1 MRRKTFKKI
10 GFFAF
15 LGFVLSMAVGTLAS
29 CGPSQ
34 PSVNADG
41 KIIPSY
47 EGMQIDGAHYYES
60 NEDET
65 LSFNN
70 KVHNRKPPEGG
81 TAHEPDDTIE
91 NSTEDL
97 VDIEFSSDMPTAYHV
112 MENDPFEIHLKFNN
126 PDKFEI
132 VSFIINGTK
141 FLAWQENVRV
151 QDVENI
157 YVEWSGLSM
166 GYHDLVI
173 EQIKYI
179 SDTTIRKEDDVRY
192 NADRTIKVSVEAP
205 SFKVPT
211 LSGMKFNYNYN
222 DFSIDSSFTY
232 SNNGFDINLA
242 ETYFAVSDGEN
253 VIYNVPL
260 KEGYNT
266 HKIAGVVPNTKYQ
279 YSIAVAYDRYDGRG
293 KMLHTLGAANLNSNI
308 AIEEEVIT
316 KTDGIRVTASTPTA
330 AVIHEIALYENSVEE
345 VPLETYVYNG
355 NTYYDFDGLYSD
367 HTYILSILYSYTVD
381 GVTYYCY
388 ADKNV
393 TTLKNPEPAVDIKY
407 KSSTFDTLTV
417 DFEARNTEFIENYDL
432 LVYEKEDSSRTPV
445 FKSDKLETTLTLEN
459 LYSDTYYVFEYTLD
473 YDLKDNHGIRTK
485 VCRAEYYTKG
495 KADVK
500 FTFKNSNSGPNF
512 ISFTLDIEDKDN
524 ILLSATLS
532 VSDYNTND
540 VIYTKELDSFDDQMI
555 KVENLLSNKKFKA
568 KVVYKYDK
576 SDGTG
581 EHNSTSETHQISTLN
596 TQHPNPQIW
605 CHDSGYDY
613 IKLNISYG
621 DYTSVTK
628 SSYVNVYLEPLYETE
643 ERVFVEKV
651 ETVQGY
657 NTFSG
662 LYSGRNYFFDFH
674 LIYDLYDGDGERE
687 KTVEYN
693 TWTWE
698 HYVPYISVQY
708 NHGSH
713 DHTLLE
719 FNIEHI
725 DSVTNYKSYLVNY
738 EYDELAGKNVYN
750 KVKELD
756 LRPGSNKIT
765 GLGSTP
771 LTEGVLFEIDYDLN
785 NGAGAQT
792 KTDLVSLYAPRIGN
806 LRYESRYEE
815 ADLRF
820 DYSNGIK
827 EQEYDVQIAKVED
840 KQGPTWGDNVLGD
853 FRSLGQLEANID
865 HTVDKLD
872 PGSLYYA
879 YVETDGLDLE
889 DSINKNKY
897 YVDCFTTLEYYR
909 PNIGANVIQDENS
922 KTSVKLRF
930 DYNFDSVVEYEL
942 YLYHDE
948 WNSRTQKYDVIID
961 KTLELSKDEI
971 TVDGLYS
978 GFYYGIGFSAK
989 YKSPDGSEILNIEH
1003 EYINGFSTDAL
1014 IRPEFTA
1021 SNLITG
1027 YNSFTFNFNMDDPDN
1042 AVKDYNVVVRDAYNW
1057 SYAKTLGKVAP
1068 GKVHVNNLYESNFV
1082 VIVEYQCDYNNP
1094 NNSGLETVNI
1104 LENVILGA
1112 APVYIFSASNVQSS
1126 YDTISFDFNIDETYK
1141 ELQSYRVYV
1150 VNDNTRS
1157 EVKDLGQLEKGKYT
1171 IEGLDGD
1178 ASYSVYIEYQYK
1190 STDEQ
1195 IRTGLWELFTNIKTK
1210 ISGIPYVNISNT
1222 SEGYHNISFDVSVNS
1237 DVEIINTKY
1246 IIKNP
1251 NGDQVGVVENPE
1263 DNHVVFDE
1271 LNASTGYTVVVEF
1284 TVIDANGETKTL
1296 EEVFV
1301 TFAMTLSYSAPGF
1314 AANNIKI
1321 GNNFF
1326 EFDFVVN
1333 DPDNVIVGDY
1343 NVKILDSQGNLVKNL
1358 GKLESGKQRVSGLFT
1373 GQYYEVVV
1381 DFKYDLKD
1389 GYGETPV
1396 QTTRLLAEYTKWTE
1410 HVQFIANH
1418 FVVDEDTISFDFN
1431 VIDNDNMLVGDY
1443 VVKLQHGYGW
1453 GTIKQWTNLKPGRV
1467 TVDNLDSGTPYYL
1480 IVDYKFNNSDGAGIQ
1495 STSNGL
1501 CNNIY
1506 TNQKTSV
1513 DVSADNFEIGY
1524 DKVSFDFVME
1534 DPSGVLVDTYYIE
1547 VRDEET
1553 QAVIDIINNPQ
1564 TGRVVIDG
1572 LKSGKHYSFKLVYTY
1587 NMNDGN
1593 GNIEVSHYLWSS
1605 YTTAYSPVDVSI
1617 NSVTTGYETITFTL
1631 SVNDKDGILKDDF
1644 HINIKDEN
1652 GTIVKTIDNPE
1663 AGEITV
1669 TGLNSDTKY
1678 FIELVYTYNMN
1689 DGQGDLVNTRTV
1701 WSGNTKKYTPVNIH
1715 INNVSTDY
1723 EEISFTLNIDDKDNR
1738 LTGNYYVNI
1747 VTEEGVVVDTL
1758 DSPESGEYKFS
1769 NLNANTTYHI
1779 EIVYTYDL
1787 NNGNGPVE
1795 VKEELWFGSTKEY
1808 GAVNVTLNNLS
1819 TNEESIRFT
1828 INVDDE
1834 FGVLVG
1840 DVYVDIVHDSTLTVV
1855 ETIKVT
1861 SGEEIVIDGLL
1872 SNNDYSLV
1880 IRYVS
1885 DMKDG
1890 NGPTEKAT
1898 TVWYGHTNAYDAVN
1912 VNITN
1917 FTYDKESLT
1926 FDYIA
1931 ENPKGLDVIVIIEIY
1946 DHNIGELVTTYNPT
1960 LGSNTISGLRSDRYY
1975 RVNVRYI
1982 VDYNDG
1988 ADPVENWL
1996 GDIYYFQTE
2005 SYDVPNVNV
2014 DNVTTTETTLSFDV
2028 FVDDKNNHIL
2038 DITADLMYDG
2048 RVEQTMTIEGSG
2060 RYTFEN
2066 TYSSTNY
2073 EVIITVTFDRNTG
2086 HEETIT
2092 RSAFGYTSDYAE
2104 PKVGVTNVRTDEN
2117 SITFDLDI
2125 DDPNGFVKDAY
2136 AVLYNS
2142 WTGDEIT
2149 RLEDLNL
2156 KDNKFTNIYSEHCY
2170 HIEIVYTFNSNL
2182 REDRVSSNYTYNIY
2196 TCGYVINTDIENV
2209 VTGNDSVTFDV
2220 NIEDEHNRL
2229 VSASI
2234 QLVDDNNYEIIY
2246 QTLEY
2251 TGNGSYT
2258 FENLYSC
2265 KAYTIIVSVQYDR
2278 NSYYENNNLVFNYV
2292 YEHFTTGSYDDPII
2306 EITNVRTD
2314 ENSVTFDLDIQDPNG
2329 HYIGAYAIIRSSWTG
2344 EEIARLDNLSIK
2356 DNKFEN
2362 IYSGHAFNIDVI
2374 YTFNANTIEDV
2385 TRSITRYDVWTTE
2398 YVVAASINN
2407 IVADYDSITFD
2418 VNLEDEHNRVTN
2430 AVIQL
2435 INPYNSSI
2443 VYQEIEYTGNG
2454 TYTFENLYSDKY
2466 YEIRLFF
2473 VIDKNHHIESENTQF
2488 VYINAYFT
2496 TLAYDVPNIS
2506 WNVESESQHTLKY
2519 TIQGEDVNNF
2529 IKYYSVKVYDG
2540 DNLIQEFTHY
2550 ETGVYYIEGLY
2561 ADHEYKVEF
2570 TFVYNLN
2577 TEEDQTR
2584 YTETTWI
2591 CTSYYRTAELNRV
2604 EYLDIS
2610 YNQITLDV
2618 ALNNPDNLDSYLL
2631 IHVYN
2636 YETGEFIKTLRF
2648 DNPTTGQFTI
2658 DGLDPYI
2665 TYTFALELFQDIKN
2679 GNGFGKCQET
2689 WNTGYATTPGPVDAY
2704 FDAVIVDNTYTSIYF
2719 SLKLYNEHNTL
2730 AEGDVVVTVY
2740 DQDNNVIATFVNPG
2754 DEVLHI
2760 EGLEPNKLY
2769 VIDVTY
2775 YVDRMDGNGPVQTSV
2790 FTWVGTK
2797 GKLDPTFETE
2807 NIDTGYS
2814 DAEFDLVIED
2824 QDNTLVDY
2832 EVYAVRRGW
2841 GDYEENRI
2849 YGTID
2854 EHGHVTFNGLYDGV
2868 NYNIYIV
2875 YTYNYGNSDGN
2886 QSSISIIGSFT
2897 TKEVTNEPTG
2907 SITLVE
2913 VTENSITIDVVVD
2926 DEHGIVEEQYIK
2938 IMNPNDY
2945 SSYYN
2950 FKISGS
2956 GRYTIENLGSG
2967 RNYYLDLYLCY
2978 YDDGY
2983 YHGENSGYKATI
2995 ENGVNT
3001 LQGDTPRPSYSIDFM
3016 QDDYG
3021 YLDIYVKF
3029 DKNNPI
3035 PNSGYVSVCNN
3046 NYVELIRVDLDE
3058 NYHARIQ
3065 IKDNMQYYILVHINE
3080 DINTLIPTYREQGH
3094 FVIELRDNYA
3104 PSFDIQNVI
3113 THDDA
3118 ATGYIVIN
3126 DPDNTFIDA
3135 TYKLYYYDDFMEEYV
3150 YVKDVEVDENGHFVI
3165 KGLEQ
3170 YVTYYIFVDYTYD
3183 LGQGEQTSQ
3192 VNYSF
3197 WVSGDTI
3204 KPKTQATNGRFNE
3217 DGTFSANI
3225 QAGARK
3231 EYVTGYTVNIYDG
3244 WGNLIDTIEIE
3255 GNSSTITVEW
3265 LSQYDP
3271 NCCRIELTTHYDC
3284 NDGSGVHSFTFNYY
3298 FYR

>member
-47 EGMQIDGAHYYES
+47 EGMQIDGAHYNGS

-205 SFKVPT
+205 DFKVPT
-211 LSGMKFNYNYN
+211 VSGMKINYNYN
-222 DFSIDSSFTY
+222 DFSINSSFTY
-232 SNNGFDINLA
+232 SNNGFDIDLA
-242 ETYFAVSDGEN
+242 ETYFAISDGEN

-266 HKIAGVVPNTKYQ
+266 HKIAGVVPNTRYQ

-293 KMLHTLGAANLNSNI
+293 KMLHTLATSNLNSNI
-308 AIEEEVIT
+308 AIQEEVIA

-345 VPLETYVYNG
+345 VPVETYVYSG
-355 NTYYDFDGLYSD
+355 DTYYDFDGLYSD
-367 HTYILSILYSYTVD
+367 HSYILSILYSYTVD
-381 GVTYYCY
+381 GITYYCY

-393 TTLKNPEPAVDIKY
+393 STLKNPEPAVDIKF

-417 DFEARNTEFIENYDL
+417 DFVARNAEFIENYDL
-432 LVYEKEDSSRTPV
+432 LVYEKEDPSRTPV

-459 LYSDTYYVFEYTLD
+459 LYSDTYYVYEYTLD

-524 ILLSATLS
+524 VLLSATLS
-532 VSDYNTND
+532 VSDYHSND

-555 KVENLLSNKKFKA
+555 KVENLLSNKTFKA

-576 SDGTG
+576 GDGTG

-596 TQHPNPQIW
+596 TKHPNPQIW
-605 CHDSGYDY
+605 AENTGYDY

-628 SSYVNVYLEPLYETE
+628 YSYVDVYLEPLYGVGDRE
-643 ERVFVEKV
+643 FVEKV
-651 ETVQGY
+651 ETVQGI

-662 LYSGRNYFFDFH
+662 LYSGREYFFDFH
-674 LIYDLYDGDGERE
+674 LIYDLYDGEGERE
-687 KTVEYN
+687 KTVEYSIS
-693 TWTWE
+693 TASL
-698 HYVPYISVQY
+698 YVPYLSCWFDSPSYDSIVF
-708 NHGSH
+708 
-713 DHTLLE
+713 E
-719 FNIEHI
+719 FYIENI
-725 DSVTNYKSYLVNY
+725 DSLLNYKSYLVDTDWNY
-738 EYDELAGKNVYN
+738 YDGDWKNKNEVI
-750 KVKELD
+750 KELD
-756 LRPGSNKIT
+756 LKPGKNLVT
-765 GLGSTP
+765 GLGSY
-771 LTEGVLFEIDYDLN
+771 LNQGILFEMEYDLN
-785 NGAGAQT
+785 NGEGKQKVEHFYGIDTTRSAGSIT
-792 KTDLVSLYAPRIGN
+792 IN
-806 LRYESRYEE
+806 ERYEDALIEL
-815 ADLRF
+815 DLN
-820 DYSNGIK
+820 DKIEK
-827 EQEYDVQIAKVED
+827 QEYDIQVAEVLEKGETPYQYVE
-840 KQGPTWGDNVLGD
+840 GEYI
-853 FRSLGQLEANID
+853 SYGQLESGISHEIGGLKPAREYN
-865 HTVDKLD
+865 
-872 PGSLYYA
+872 A
-879 YVETDGLDLE
+879 YVETDGLNIDGE
-889 DSINKNKY
+889 VSKNKY
-897 YVDCFTTLEYYR
+897 HLGKFVTHGYSEPWFNINVLTEKTT
-909 PNIGANVIQDENS
+909 
-922 KTSVKLRF
+922 KTSATLYF
-930 DYNFDSVVEYEL
+930 DGNLDSVVEYEF
-942 YLYHDE
+942 YFYHDE
-948 WNSRTQKYDVIID
+948 WDDRTQTSKPVID
-961 KTLELSKDEI
+961 KYLDLEVGENLIED
-971 TVDGLYS
+971 LYS
-978 GFYYGIGFSAK
+978 GHYYNIGYRAK
-989 YKSPDGSEILNIEH
+989 YKSYDGSEILDTGH
-1003 EYINGFSTDAL
+1003 KYINSFNTNAL

-1027 YNSFTFNFNMDDPDN
+1027 YNSFTFNFNIDDPDN
-1042 AVKDYNVVVRDAYNW
+1042 AIKDYNVVVRDAHNW

-1068 GKVHVNNLYESNFV
+1068 GKVHVNNLYASNFV

-1094 NNSGLETVNI
+1094 NNSGLETVHI
-1104 LENVILGA
+1104 LENVILGD
-1112 APVYIFSASNVQSS
+1112 APVYIFGASNVQSS
-1126 YDTISFDFNIDETYK
+1126 YDTISFDFNIDENYK

-1150 VNDNTRS
+1150 LNDNTRS

-1178 ASYSVYIEYQYK
+1178 TSYSVYIEYQYK
-1190 STDEQ
+1190 SSDEQ

-1222 SEGYHNISFDVSVNS
+1222 SEGYHDISFDVSVNS
-1237 DVEIINTKY
+1237 DVEIIDTKY

-1284 TVIDANGETKTL
+1284 TVIDANGETKIL

-1333 DPDNVIVGDY
+1333 DPDNVLVGDY
-1343 NVKILDSQGNLVKNL
+1343 NVKILDNQGNVVKNL

-1389 GYGETPV
+1389 GFGETPV
-1396 QTTRLLAEYTKWTE
+1396 QTTRLLAESTKWTE

-1443 VVKLQHGYGW
+1443 TVKLESSWGW
-1453 GTIKQWTNLKPGRV
+1453 GVIKTWKNLKPGRI
-1467 TVDNLDSGTPYYL
+1467 TVDNLDSGHPFN
-1480 IVDYKFNNSDGAGIQ
+1480 VSVEYKYNNSDGVGIQ
-1495 STSNGL
+1495 SNYIYLAS
-1501 CNNIY
+1501 NIY

-1553 QAVIDIINNPQ
+1553 QTVVDIINNPQ

-1572 LKSGKHYSFKLVYTY
+1572 LKSGKHYSFKLVYKY

-1593 GNIEVSHYLWSS
+1593 GDIEVSHYLWSS

-1631 SVNDKDGILKDDF
+1631 NVNDKDGILKNDF

-1652 GTIVKTIDNPE
+1652 GTIIKSIDNPE

-1669 TGLNSDTKY
+1669 SGLNSDTKY

-1701 WSGNTKKYTPVNIH
+1701 WSGNTKKYTPVNVH
-1715 INNVSTDY
+1715 INNVNTDY

-1738 LTGNYYVNI
+1738 LTGNYFVNI
-1747 VTEEGVVVDTL
+1747 VSEDGVVVATL
-1758 DSPESGEYKFS
+1758 DSPESGTYKFS

-1861 SGEEIVIDGLL
+1861 SGEEIIVDGLF

-1931 ENPKGLDVIVIIEIY
+1931 ENPKGLDVVVIVEIY
-1946 DHNIGELVTTYNPT
+1946 DHNMGELVATYNPT

-1975 RVNVRYI
+1975 RVNVRYL

-1996 GDIYYFQTE
+1996 GDIYYFTTE
-2005 SYDVPNVNV
+2005 SYDAPNVNV
-2014 DNVTTTETTLSFDV
+2014 DNVTTTETTISFDV

-2038 DITADLMYDG
+2038 DITAGLYYDG
-2048 RVEQTMTIEGSG
+2048 KVEQTMTIEGSG

-2092 RSAFGYTSDYAE
+2092 RNAWGYTSDYAE
-2104 PKVGVTNVRTDEN
+2104 PKVGITNVRTDEN

-2136 AVLYNS
+2136 AVLYSS
-2142 WTGDEIT
+2142 WSGDEIT
-2149 RLEDLNL
+2149 RLEDLSL
-2156 KDNKFTNIYSEHCY
+2156 KDNKFANIYSEHCY
-2170 HIEIVYTFNSNL
+2170 RIEIVYTFNANL
-2182 REDRVSSNYTYNIY
+2182 REDRVSSNNTYDIY
-2196 TCGYVINTDIENV
+2196 TSGYVINISADNIIA
-2209 VTGNDSVTFDV
+2209 GYDSVTFDV
-2220 NIEDEHNRL
+2220 NIEDEHNRAQDIKIEI
-2229 VSASI
+2229 VTYNGDKRESI
-2234 QLVDDNNYEIIY
+2234 EV
-2246 QTLEY
+2246 EY
-2251 TGNGSYT
+2251 TGNKTYT
-2258 FENLYSC
+2258 VNGLYSNRW
-2265 KAYTIIVSVQYDR
+2265 YEIYVSVMFDG
-2278 NSYYENNNLVFNYV
+2278 NHND
-2292 YEHFTTGSYDDPII
+2292 TDPIRH
-2306 EITNVRTD
+2306 TS
-2314 ENSVTFDLDIQDPNG
+2314 NSFG
-2329 HYIGAYAIIRSSWTG
+2329 FS
-2344 EEIARLDNLSIK
+2344 
-2356 DNKFEN
+2356 
-2362 IYSGHAFNIDVI
+2362 
-2374 YTFNANTIEDV
+2374 
-2385 TRSITRYDVWTTE
+2385 
-2398 YVVAASINN
+2398 
-2407 IVADYDSITFD
+2407 
-2418 VNLEDEHNRVTN
+2418 
-2430 AVIQL
+2430 
-2435 INPYNSSI
+2435 
-2443 VYQEIEYTGNG
+2443 
-2454 TYTFENLYSDKY
+2454 
-2466 YEIRLFF
+2466 
-2473 VIDKNHHIESENTQF
+2473 
-2488 VYINAYFT
+2488 
-2496 TLAYDVPNIS
+2496 TLAYDTPEVSLNFTSYEKHSINYDIEFDDP
-2506 WNVESESQHTLKY
+2506 
-2519 TIQGEDVNNF
+2519 NNF
-2529 IKYYSVKVYDG
+2529 IKYVEVNVYLD
-2540 DNLIQEFTHY
+2540 DELI
-2550 ETGVYYIEGLY
+2550 ETAIHEEAGSYVIDGLY
-2561 ADHEYKVEF
+2561 AGRTYEFRYKYIF
-2570 TFVYNLN
+2570 NAN
-2577 TEEDQTR
+2577 TLLDEESC
-2584 YTETTWI
+2584 YHSTWEG
-2591 CTSYYRTAELNRV
+2591 TASYEASLQEVWFEN
-2604 EYLDIS
+2604 IS
-2610 YNQITLDV
+2610 YNKITLDV
-2618 ALNNPDNLDSYLL
+2618 KIKNVDNIDSYLL

-2636 YETGEFIKTLRF
+2636 HETGEFIKTVRF
-2648 DNPTTGQFTI
+2648 DDPTSGQFTI
-2658 DGLDPYI
+2658 DGLNPYV
-2665 TYTFALELFQDIKN
+2665 TYTFGLEFYADYRD
-2679 GNGFGKCQET
+2679 GNEFTTRQGE
-2689 WNTGYATTPGPVDAY
+2689 WHTGYETTPGPVDAY
-2704 FDAVIVDNTYTSIYF
+2704 YDTVIVDNSYTSIDF
-2719 SLKLYNEHNTL
+2719 LLKLYNEHNTL

-2740 DQDNNVIATFVNPG
+2740 DQNNNIIATFVNPG
-2754 DEVLHI
+2754 DEVLHV
-2760 EGLEPNKLY
+2760 EGLEPNTDY
-2769 VIDVTY
+2769 RVYITY
-2775 YVDRMDGNGPVQTSV
+2775 YVDRMDGNGPVQTEW
-2790 FTWVGTK
+2790 FTWICTKYKSAPTLNVENLEVGCT
-2797 GKLDPTFETE
+2797 
-2807 NIDTGYS
+2807 
-2814 DAEFDLVIED
+2814 DAEFDITIAD
-2824 QDNTLVDY
+2824 TDNVLLDY
-2832 EVYAVRRGW
+2832 EIYAVRSGYEDNR
-2841 GDYEENRI
+2841 DYWI
-2849 YGTID
+2849 KGTID
-2854 EHGHVTFNGLYDGV
+2854 ENGHVVFKGLYD
-2868 NYNIYIV
+2868 NYSYRIYVV
-2875 YTYNYGNSDGN
+2875 YTCNFGNSEGIHEVVDTPLN
-2886 QSSISIIGSFT
+2886 NYSFT
-2897 TKEVTNEPTG
+2897 TEKIIRAPSCSV
-2907 SITLVE
+2907 TLVE
-2913 VTENSITIDVVVD
+2913 VTDDSITIDVIID
-2926 DEHGIVEEQYIK
+2926 DEQGIIESQYIK
-2938 IMNPNDY
+2938 LTDP
-2945 SSYYN
+2945 YN
-2950 FKISGS
+2950 TENYITIKINGS
-2956 GRYTIENLGSG
+2956 GRYTIENLGSDRHYFVDVYFEYYRYG
-2967 RNYYLDLYLCY
+2967 SLDPNYVY
-2978 YDDGY
+2978 
-2983 YHGENSGYKATI
+2983 I
-2995 ENGVNT
+2995 ENGVYTNKN
-3001 LQGDTPRPSYSIDFM
+3001 DTAVPAYYVHITDE
-3016 QDDYG
+3016 DYG
-3021 YLDIYVKF
+3021 YVNFKVDPYQGRDRV
-3029 DKNNPI
+3029 
-3035 PNSGYVSVCNN
+3035 SGGYVI
-3046 NYVELIRVDLDE
+3046 VETSNGRQVGVFELDE
-3058 NYHARIQ
+3058 NLSVTIALNPLESYTFWTY
-3065 IKDNMQYYILVHINE
+3065 MYE
-3080 DINTLIPTYREQGH
+3080 DSDTLLPITNSIGGYGHTLRGKETPSFNVENWITYEDAASGDFIITDRDNTLI
-3094 FVIELRDNYA
+3094 
-3104 PSFDIQNVI
+3104 
-3113 THDDA
+3113 DA
-3118 ATGYIVIN
+3118 K
-3126 DPDNTFIDA
+3126 
-3135 TYKLYYYDDFMEEYV
+3135 YKLYYYDDFMEEYV
-3150 YVKDVEVDENGHFVI
+3150 YVKDVEVDENGHFAI
-3165 KGLEQ
+3165 TGLDP
-3170 YVTYYIFVDYTYD
+3170 YRTYYIFVEYSYN
-3183 LGQGEQTSQ
+3183 LNNKVETSETSF
-3192 VNYSF
+3192 SF
-3197 WVSGDTI
+3197 WTGNSGI
-3204 KPKTQATNGRFNE
+3204 APKTQATNGTRND
-3217 DGTFSANI
+3217 DGTFTANI

-3255 GNSSTITVEW
+3255 GNSSTITIEW
-3265 LSQYDP
+3265 LSQYEP
-3271 NCCRIELTTHYDC
+3271 NTCRIELITHYDC
-3284 NDGSGVHSFTFNYY
+3284 NDGTGVHSFTSDYY
-3298 FYR
+3298 FYRY